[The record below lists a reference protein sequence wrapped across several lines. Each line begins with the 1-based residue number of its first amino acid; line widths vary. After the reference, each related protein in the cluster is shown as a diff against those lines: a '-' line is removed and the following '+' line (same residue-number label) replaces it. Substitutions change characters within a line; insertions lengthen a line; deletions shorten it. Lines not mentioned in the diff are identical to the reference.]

1 MATTTPWLDLS
12 AYGLRLHVIATPGGR
27 PVLYVTGPTEAH
39 KRALIALG
47 FQRTPGGHI
56 VKPDGKLAA
65 AAALARF
72 PAARLRD
79 MPLAD
84 VVRGVNLAT
93 RPSVS
98 GAGATPSDESPP
110 PAGRLRVAHPQD
122 LPDALS
128 ALVQRAANG
137 ERLDSADLRQFA
149 AHLEAPWNPDG
160 LTPSFLHQLQEAL
173 EVAAVRAV
181 VPTFQLLQA
190 SLRAGRPL
198 PDAAFWETVALT
210 EGLPRQRYRS
220 ERTVQLAQYSTPLPL
235 ALAAQ
240 ALLGPVGAGRT
251 VLEPTAGHGA
261 LLCGLPE
268 DAAIA
273 AIEFD
278 PMRAER
284 LRQALPAIQ
293 VRSGDAFALLDAAES
308 VYDYVIANPPFGS
321 LQPMRD
327 QSRATVT
334 VAGTLFTTQR
344 LDHALLLHSL
354 RQRHPDGRAVF
365 ILAAE
370 HPRDHALERPEGGS
384 RYLFN
389 FLADHFQVEAVIGIH
404 GDLYGHHDAHY
415 PVRLVVVGVRGPG
428 FAPVPDTVPVVATW
442 DALWRTTRELCA
454 RLGPSQRERLAPVTA
469 SADPAPFDPASDDL
483 AEAPTPESP
492 DTNPAEEEP
501 VVYQV
506 RYEARSRI
514 GEPITM
520 IPANMALASR
530 RALDRVERRHGQ
542 SVDAFIAQALG
553 RSNADLESIFSP
565 EQVDALALALH
576 ALHQGRGFIEADE
589 TGIGKGRVLAGLAQ
603 WAWRR
608 QRLVLFLTEK
618 PNLFS
623 DFYRDLAHTGGV
635 AHARPVILNEGVAI
649 KDTERGHTLLRP
661 TLAGELRRWIDAGA
675 LPPNCNLVL
684 ATYSQ
689 INRPWSQCAKARWLL
704 AIAERERPL
713 ILADE
718 SHNAAG
724 GSNTFENVRALVAAA
739 SGVVFSS
746 ATYAKRP
753 DNLEL
758 YAPVLPA
765 PYRRDCLAELLQ
777 AGGAPL
783 QEVFS
788 QMLAEDGVLIRR
800 EHDLSQ
806 IAFRIAP
813 DQRREARNRD
823 LADRLAG
830 LLEQMAY
837 LGGDIQAMITEE
849 NQRLAEAL
857 GDADERRGA
866 RAGLQS
872 MNFGSRLYQLNR
884 LFLLALKVDHA
895 VEFGLGELQADRKPV
910 FVLEHTLETLLRE
923 VITNRFDDRT
933 DSPVEDDSPG
943 RPAAL
948 DVRPAAATLPLEDS
962 ASEPGGANAL
972 ASDTYPVLHF
982 RDALQ
987 RVLDRMM
994 TLTRRDRYGGTT
1006 KEPIHSPELWEL
1018 HAHISRQIARFPD
1031 LELSPLDR
1039 VRQVLEQH
1047 GYRCGELSGR
1057 RFWLRLDVDAAG
1069 EPRMA
1074 LQPRP
1079 AEDRS
1084 DLIFR
1089 FNTDQYQ
1096 ALILTRSGA
1105 TGLSLHARDDVPG
1118 WSPAPRSLFELQI
1131 PQNVAERIQ
1140 FWGRVN
1146 RRGQCAPPVVVTPT
1160 TGLPGEV
1167 RLIAMQNAK
1176 LRQLSA
1182 NTTSSQDNA
1191 ALARA
1196 IPDLL
1201 NVIGNRVA
1209 RDWAAQNPAEALRLD
1224 AAVSKERDGLPL
1236 WYVNRVMSRI
1246 LLFPVDQQERL
1257 LDQWSGNYAGILE
1270 HYRSQGLHPFRTA
1283 EADWHAEIVG
1293 QQLFEGAAV
1302 DPDSV
1307 FLAPIYYTTVQYEER
1322 LNPLSGERVRCLL
1335 DRGMTR
1341 YDGEGTRAEFAAVQA
1356 RRLQQATQPQGRFP
1370 GVARVEDGLAAP
1382 DDNPV
1387 KTVHQALQVIARFLD
1402 QVKIGATLEWTEAWS
1417 LTESDPANGADVT
1430 GTVSRRGQVV
1440 DIDPPLEK
1448 GAHLAGQYLVRLAL
1462 PGEPRLVTRSVYGL
1476 HQADYAVSATPLRP
1490 EDFDRAERG
1499 TVRRRRHLLTGNL
1512 YAALQL
1518 ATRENL
1524 GRPQLFT
1531 DVEGQ
1536 RQRGVLLHPDYTL
1549 SELRDQP
1556 VLLRGP
1562 AVLAAF
1568 VAHALQNHPLPLT
1581 VLIAQTDDG
1590 GNPLKFDRRRD
1601 FVLEIQAEEVRLTI
1615 PGAHARN
1622 AVLLHSKAW
1631 RALPLTGD
1639 PLAGDRA
1646 VMATRI
1652 EPADRAAVLA
1662 VLGETF
1668 AWYASAQYRD
1678 WYNTQHEPS
1687 PMHRPEGAV
1696 ARDALARAAPP
1707 PRP

>member
-12 AYGLRLHVIATPGGR
+12 AYGLRLQVIAAPDGCS
-27 PVLYVTGPTEAH
+27 VLYMAGSTDAH
-39 KRALIALG
+39 RRALIALG
-47 FQRTPGGHI
+47 FQRTPNGHMI
-56 VKPDGKLAA
+56 KPDGKLAA
-65 AAALARF
+65 AAALAQF
-72 PAARLRD
+72 PAARLQD
-79 MPLAD
+79 WPLAE
-84 VVRGVNLAT
+84 VVRRVNLTASARPQPLPSMTPVETPTAT
-93 RPSVS
+93 RQ
-98 GAGATPSDESPP
+98 
-110 PAGRLRVAHPQD
+110 RLVVQPQD
-122 LPDALS
+122 LPDALTP
-128 ALVQRAANG
+128 LVQRAAHG
-137 ERLDSADLRQFA
+137 ERLDSTDLQQFA
-149 AHLEAPWNPDG
+149 ARLETPWNLEG
-160 LTPSFLHQLQEAL
+160 LTPGFLHQLQEAL
-173 EVAAVRAV
+173 EVAAVRAIT
-181 VPTFQLLQA
+181 PTLQA
-190 SLRAGRPL
+190 VQAALRAGQPL
-198 PDAAFWETVALT
+198 PEAAFSAAVALT
-210 EGLPRQRYRS
+210 ENLPRQRYRS

-261 LLCGLPE
+261 LVCGLPA
-268 DAAIA
+268 DTTIT
-273 AIEFD
+273 AIERD
-278 PMRAER
+278 PARVER
-284 LRQALPAIQ
+284 LRQALPTIQ
-293 VRSGDAFALLDAAES
+293 VVSGDALEVLDAPEPR
-308 VYDYVIANPPFGS
+308 YDYVIANPPFGR
-321 LQPMRD
+321 LPPALD
-327 QSRATVT
+327 QSRVMVT
-334 VAGTLFTTQR
+334 VAGTAFTTQR

-354 RQRHPDGRAVF
+354 RQRHPEGRAVF

-370 HPRDHALERPEGGS
+370 HPRDHVLEQPEGGS

-389 FLADHFQVEAVIGIH
+389 FLADHFQVEAVIGLH
-404 GDLYGHHDAHY
+404 GDLYRGNGAHY
-415 PVRLVVVGVRGPG
+415 PVRLVVIGAQGRG

-442 DALWRTTRELCA
+442 EALWRTTQELCA
-454 RLGPSQRERLAPVTA
+454 RLGPSQRERRAPVMAPGDSIPHATTA
-469 SADPAPFDPASDDL
+469 SPPPEALASDPLDVNPTED
-483 AEAPTPESP
+483 EA
-492 DTNPAEEEP
+492 

-506 RYEARSRI
+506 RYAARSRV

-530 RALDRVERRHGQ
+530 RALDRLEQQRAQ
-542 SVDAFIAQALG
+542 SVDAFVAQALG
-553 RSNADLESIFSP
+553 RSMTNLASAFSP

-576 ALHQGRGFIEADE
+576 ALDQGRGFIEADE
-589 TGIGKGRVLAGLAQ
+589 TGIGKGRVLAGLTQ
-603 WAWRR
+603 WAWRQ
-608 QRLVLFLTEK
+608 QRPVLFLTEK
-618 PNLFS
+618 ANLFS
-623 DFYRDLAHTGGV
+623 DFYRDLTHTGG
-635 AHARPVILNEGVAI
+635 ALRARPVILNEGVAI

-661 TLAGELRRWIDAGA
+661 TLAGELRRWIEAGV
-675 LPPNCNLVL
+675 LPPECNLVL

-704 AIAERERPL
+704 AIAEREQPL
-713 ILADE
+713 VIADE

-724 GSNTFENVRALVAAA
+724 SSNTFENVRALIAAA

-765 PYRRDCLAELLQ
+765 PYRRDDLTELLQ

-788 QMLAEDGVLIRR
+788 QMLAEDGVLVRR

-806 IAFRIAP
+806 IAFHTAP
-813 DQRREARNRD
+813 DPRREARNRE
-823 LADRLAG
+823 LADRLAS

-849 NQRLAEAL
+849 NQRWAEAL

-866 RAGLQS
+866 RAGLQA
-872 MNFGSRLYQLNR
+872 MHFGSRLYQLNR

-895 VEFGLGELQADRKPV
+895 VEFGLEALQAGRKPV

-923 VITNRFDDRT
+923 VMTNRFDERT
-933 DSPVEDDSPG
+933 DTPLDDESPEPLATIMT
-943 RPAAL
+943 RPAS
-948 DVRPAAATLPLEDS
+948 ATLPLEDDPPEHGP
-962 ASEPGGANAL
+962 ARLPGSTL
-972 ASDTYPVLHF
+972 YPVLHF

-987 RVLDRMM
+987 RMLDRMM
-994 TLTRRDRYGGTT
+994 ILTRRDRYGGATQ
-1006 KEPIHSPELWEL
+1006 EPIQSPELWEL
-1018 HAHISRQIARFPD
+1018 HAHIRRQIARFPD

-1039 VRQVLEQH
+1039 IRQALEQH

-1057 RFWLRLDVDAAG
+1057 SFWLHFTLDADG

-1074 LQPRP
+1074 VQPRP

-1096 ALILTRSGA
+1096 ALMLTRSGA

-1146 RRGQCAPPVVVTPT
+1146 RRGQCAPPTVVTPT

-1201 NVIGNRVA
+1201 NVIGNRIA
-1209 RDWAAQNPAEALRLD
+1209 RDWAAQNPVDALRLD
-1224 AAVSKERDGLPL
+1224 ATVSKERDGMPL

-1246 LLFPVDQQERL
+1246 LLFAVDQQERL
-1257 LDQWSGNYAGILE
+1257 LDQWSGNYAALLE

-1283 EADWHAEIVG
+1283 EADWRATVVN
-1293 QQLFEGAAV
+1293 QQLFEGGVAANT
-1302 DPDSV
+1302 DSV

-1322 LNPLSGERVRCLL
+1322 LNPLSGERVQRLL
-1335 DRGMTR
+1335 DQGASR
-1341 YDGEGTRAEFAAVQA
+1341 YDADATWAEFAAVQA
-1356 RRLQQATQPQGRFP
+1356 RRLQQATQPHGRFA
-1370 GVARVEDGLAAP
+1370 GVATLEEGLAAP

-1387 KTVHQALQVIARFLD
+1387 KTVHQALQVIAGFLD
-1402 QVKIGATLEWTEAWS
+1402 QVKIGTTLEWYEAQ
-1417 LTESDPANGADVT
+1417 LPAENASAEGADN
-1430 GTVSRRGQVV
+1430 TVLRRGQVV
-1440 DIDPPLEK
+1440 AIDPPLEK

-1462 PGEPRLVTRSVYGL
+1462 PGEPRLVTRSIYSL
-1476 HQADYAVSATPLRP
+1476 HQADYAVSATSLRL

-1499 TVRRRRHLLTGNL
+1499 IVQRRRNLLTGNL

-1531 DVEGQ
+1531 DGEGQ
-1536 RQRGVLLHPDYTL
+1536 RQRGVLLHADYTL
-1549 SELRDQP
+1549 TELRDQP

-1562 AVLAAF
+1562 AVLAAC
-1568 VAHALQNHPLPLT
+1568 VAHALQERPLPLT
-1581 VLIAQTDDG
+1581 VLIAQTEDG
-1590 GNPLKFDRRRD
+1590 GHPLQFDRRRD
-1601 FVLEIQAEEVRLTI
+1601 FVLDIQAEEVRLTV

-1631 RALPLTGD
+1631 LTLPLTGA

-1646 VMATRI
+1646 TLTMRI
-1652 EPADRAAVLA
+1652 EPVDRTAVFT

-1668 AWYASAQYRD
+1668 AWYAPAKYRD
-1678 WYNTQHEPS
+1678 WYNRHQES
-1687 PMHRPEGAV
+1687 PTSPGPERRV
-1696 ARDALARAAPP
+1696 ARQEPASGVGP

>member
-12 AYGLRLHVIATPGGR
+12 AYGLRLHVIAAPGGR
-27 PVLYVTGPTEAH
+27 PVMYVTGPTDAH
-39 KRALIALG
+39 QRALIALG

-65 AAALARF
+65 AAALAQF
-72 PAARLRD
+72 PAARLREL
-79 MPLAD
+79 PLAD
-84 VVRGVNLAT
+84 VVRQVNWT
-93 RPSVS
+93 PRPSAS
-98 GAGATPSDESPP
+98 GAGFAPSDASPP
-110 PAGRLRVAHPQD
+110 SAGGPGVVRPQD

-128 ALVQRAANG
+128 ALVERAANG

-149 AHLEAPWNPDG
+149 TRLHLPWNSNG
-160 LTPSFLHQLQEAL
+160 LTPGFLHQLQEAL
-173 EVAAVRAV
+173 EVAAVRTIA
-181 VPTFQLLQA
+181 PTFQSMQA
-190 SLRAGRPL
+190 DLRAGRPL
-198 PDAAFWETVALT
+198 ADAAFRAAVALT

-220 ERTVQLAQYSTPLPL
+220 ERTVQLAQYSTPLAL

-261 LLCGLPE
+261 LVCGLPG
-268 DAAIA
+268 DVAIT
-273 AIEFD
+273 AIELD
-278 PMRAER
+278 PARADR
-284 LRQALPAIQ
+284 LRRALPAMR
-293 VRSGDAFALLDAAES
+293 VLAGDAFALLGAAEPA
-308 VYDYVIANPPFGS
+308 YDYVIANPPFGS

-327 QSRATVT
+327 QFRATVT
-334 VAGTLFTTQR
+334 VAGAPFTTQR
-344 LDHALLLHSL
+344 LDHALLLHGL
-354 RQRHPDGRAVF
+354 RQRHPAGRAVF

-370 HPRDHALERPEGGS
+370 HPRDHALERPDGGS

-389 FLADHFQVEAVIGIH
+389 FLADHFEVEAVIGVH
-404 GDLYGHHDAHY
+404 GDLYGQHGAHY
-415 PVRLVVVGVRGPG
+415 PVRLVVVGAQGSG
-428 FAPVPDTVPVVATW
+428 FAPVPDTVPVVATL
-442 DALWRTTRELCA
+442 DELWRMTCAASA
-454 RLGPSQRERLAPVTA
+454 RLGPSRREWLAPVEA
-469 SADPAPFDPASDDL
+469 PADPAPDEPAAADPA
-483 AEAPTPESP
+483 ETPAPDPL
-492 DTNPAEEEP
+492 DANPAEDEP

-530 RALDRVERRHGQ
+530 RALDRVEQRHGP
-542 SVDAFIAQALG
+542 SVDAFVARALG
-553 RSNADLESIFSP
+553 RDRADLESAFSP

-603 WAWRR
+603 WAWRER
-608 QRLVLFLTEK
+608 RLVLFLTEK

-623 DFYRDLAHTGGV
+623 DFYRDLTHTGG
-635 AHARPVILNEGVAI
+635 AAQARPVILNEGVAI

-675 LPPNCNLVL
+675 LPPHCNLVL

-689 INRPWSQCAKARWLL
+689 INRPWSQCPKARWLL

-713 ILADE
+713 VIADE

-765 PYRRDCLAELLQ
+765 PYRRDCLTELLQ

-788 QMLAEDGVLIRR
+788 QMLAEDGVLVRR

-806 IAFRIAP
+806 IAFRTAP
-813 DQRREARNRD
+813 DRHREARNRD

-830 LLEQMAY
+830 ILEQMAY
-837 LGGDIQAMITEE
+837 LGGDIQAMIDEE

-857 GDADERRGA
+857 GDSDERRGA

-895 VEFGLGELQADRKPV
+895 VEFGLGELQAGRKPV

-923 VITNRFDDRT
+923 VITNRFDERSDA
-933 DSPVEDDSPG
+933 PGGDDPPE
-943 RPAAL
+943 RPAAP
-948 DVRPAAATLPLEDS
+948 DPQPMTTRLPLED
-962 ASEPGGANAL
+962 AAPEPVTAHAP
-972 ASDTYPVLHF
+972 SDTYPALHF

-994 TLTRRDRYGGTT
+994 TLTRRDRYGGATQ
-1006 KEPIHSPELWEL
+1006 EPIHAPELWAL

-1039 VRQVLEQH
+1039 VRQSLEQH

-1057 RFWLRLDVDAAG
+1057 QFWLRLEPGAAG
-1069 EPRMA
+1069 EGRIVV
-1074 LQPRP
+1074 QPRP

-1105 TGLSLHARDDVPG
+1105 TGLSLHARADVPG
-1118 WSPAPRSLFELQI
+1118 WSSAPRALFELQI

-1191 ALARA
+1191 ALART

-1201 NVIGNRVA
+1201 NAIGNRVA

-1224 AAVSKERDGLPL
+1224 AAVSRERDGLPL

-1283 EADWHAEIVG
+1283 EADWRAETVG
-1293 QQLFEGAAV
+1293 QQLFEGTAAA

-1307 FLAPIYYTTVQYEER
+1307 FLAPIYYTTVQYDER
-1322 LNPLSGERVRCLL
+1322 LNPLSGERVQRLL
-1335 DRGMTR
+1335 DRGAAR
-1341 YDGEGTRAEFAAVQA
+1341 YDAAATRAEFVAVQA
-1356 RRLQQATQPQGRFP
+1356 RRLQQATQPHGRFP
-1370 GVARVEDGLAAP
+1370 GVASVEEGLAAP

-1402 QVKIGATLEWTEAWS
+1402 AVRIGTTLEWYDARSPVE
-1417 LTESDPANGADVT
+1417 PADGADPT
-1430 GTVSRRGQVV
+1430 ETVLRCGRVV
-1440 DIDPPLEK
+1440 EIDPPLEK

-1476 HQADYAVSATPLRP
+1476 HQADYAVSPTPLRL

-1499 TVRRRRHLLTGNL
+1499 LVRRRRHLLTGNL

-1531 DVEGQ
+1531 DAEGQ
-1536 RQRGVLLHPDYTL
+1536 RQRGVLLHADYTL
-1549 SELRDQP
+1549 TELRDQP

-1562 AVLAAF
+1562 AVLAAC
-1568 VAHALQNHPLPLT
+1568 VAHALQQRPLPLT

-1590 GNPLKFDRRRD
+1590 GHPLQFDRRRD
-1601 FVLEIQAEEVRLTI
+1601 FVLEVEADAVRLSI

-1622 AVLLHSKAW
+1622 AVLLHSQAW
-1631 RALPLTGD
+1631 RALPLAGE
-1639 PLAGDRA
+1639 PLAGDRT
-1646 VMATRI
+1646 VMTMRI

-1668 AWYASAQYRD
+1668 AWYAPAKYRD

-1687 PMHRPEGAV
+1687 ATHRSESAV
-1696 ARDALARAAPP
+1696 ARGESARVAPP

>member
-12 AYGLRLHVIATPGGR
+12 AYGLRLQVVATPGGR
-27 PVLYVTGPTEAH
+27 PILYVTGPTEAH
-39 KRALIALG
+39 QRALIALG

-72 PAARLRD
+72 PAAHLRD
-79 MPLAD
+79 LPVAD
-84 VVRGVNLAT
+84 VVRRVNLAT
-93 RPSVS
+93 PLRSAPSESAPPDETPTSAS
-98 GAGATPSDESPP
+98 G
-110 PAGRLRVAHPQD
+110 LRVARPQD

-128 ALVQRAANG
+128 ALVQRAAQG
-137 ERLDSADLRQFA
+137 EWLDSTDLRQFA
-149 AHLEAPWNPDG
+149 ARLEVPWNPDG
-160 LTPSFLHQLQEAL
+160 LTPGFLHQVQEAL

-181 VPTFQLLQA
+181 TPALQSVQA
-190 SLRAGRPL
+190 SLRAGQPL
-198 PDAAFWETVALT
+198 PDAAFRATVALT
-210 EGLPRQRYRS
+210 EGLPRQRYRN

-261 LLCGLPE
+261 LVCGLPE
-268 DAAIA
+268 DAAIT
-273 AIEFD
+273 AIELD
-278 PMRAER
+278 PARADR
-284 LRQALPAIQ
+284 LRQALPAMR
-293 VRSGDAFALLDAAES
+293 VLAGDALELLNAAEPA
-308 VYDYVIANPPFGS
+308 YDYVIANPPFGS

-327 QSRATVT
+327 QFRATVT
-334 VAGTLFTTQR
+334 VADTPFTTQR

-354 RQRHPDGRAVF
+354 RQRHPNGRAVF

-370 HPRDHALERPEGGS
+370 HPRDHALERPDGGS

-389 FLADHFQVEAVIGIH
+389 FLADHFEVEAVIGVH
-404 GDLYGHHDAHY
+404 GDLYGQHGAHY
-415 PVRLVVVGVRGPG
+415 PVRLVVVGAQGPG
-428 FAPVPDTVPVVATW
+428 FAPVPETVPVVATW
-442 DALWRTTRELCA
+442 DELWRMTCAASA
-454 RLGPSQRERLAPVTA
+454 RLGPSRRERLAPVAA
-469 SADPAPFDPASDDL
+469 SADPAPTAAASSPAGAPPADPL
-483 AEAPTPESP
+483 E
-492 DTNPAEEEP
+492 TNPAEDEP

-530 RALDRVERRHGQ
+530 HALDRVERRRGQ
-542 SVDAFIAQALG
+542 SVDAFVAQALG
-553 RSNADLESIFSP
+553 RSSADLESAFSP

-589 TGIGKGRVLAGLAQ
+589 TGVGKGRVLAGLAQ
-603 WAWRR
+603 WAWRER
-608 QRLVLFLTEK
+608 RLVLFLTEK

-623 DFYRDLAHTGGV
+623 DFYRDLTHTGG
-635 AHARPVILNEGVAI
+635 AAQARPVVLNEGVAI

-675 LPPNCNLVL
+675 LPPGCNLVL

-713 ILADE
+713 VIADE

-765 PYRRDCLAELLQ
+765 PYRRDCLTELLQ

-788 QMLAEDGVLIRR
+788 QMLAEDGVLVRR

-806 IAFRIAP
+806 IAFRTAP
-813 DQRREARNRD
+813 DHRREVRNRD

-830 LLEQMAY
+830 ILEQMAY

-884 LFLLALKVDHA
+884 LFLLALKVDQA
-895 VEFGLGELQADRKPV
+895 VEFGLGELQAGRKPV

-923 VITNRFDDRT
+923 VITNRFDERS
-933 DSPVEDDSPG
+933 DSPTDDDSPE
-943 RPAAL
+943 RPAAP
-948 DVRPAAATLPLEDS
+948 DPRPTTTSLPLEDG
-962 ASEPGGANAL
+962 ASESDPASTPG
-972 ASDTYPVLHF
+972 SDTYPVLHF

-1006 KEPIHSPELWEL
+1006 QEPIHAPELWAL

-1039 VRQVLEQH
+1039 VRHALEQH

-1057 RFWLRLDVDAAG
+1057 QFWLRLDAG
-1069 EPRMA
+1069 LDGEGRMA
-1074 LQPRP
+1074 VQPRP

-1118 WSPAPRSLFELQI
+1118 WSSAPRSLFELQI

-1191 ALARA
+1191 ALART

-1224 AAVSKERDGLPL
+1224 AAASKERDGLPL

-1283 EADWHAEIVG
+1283 EADWRAETVG
-1293 QQLFEGAAV
+1293 QQLFEGTVAA

-1307 FLAPIYYTTVQYEER
+1307 FLAPIYYTTVQYDER
-1322 LNPLSGERVRCLL
+1322 LNPLSGERVQRLL
-1335 DRGMTR
+1335 DRGAAR
-1341 YDGEGTRAEFAAVQA
+1341 YDADATRAEFATVQA
-1356 RRLQQATQPQGRFP
+1356 RRLQQATQPHGRFP
-1370 GVARVEDGLAAP
+1370 GVASVEEGLAAP
-1382 DDNPV
+1382 GDHPV

-1402 QVKIGATLEWTEAWS
+1402 TVQIGTTLEWYDARS
-1417 LTESDPANGADVT
+1417 PAEPADGADPT
-1430 GTVSRRGQVV
+1430 ETVLRRGRVV
-1440 DIDPPLEK
+1440 EIDPPLEQ

-1476 HQADYAVSATPLRP
+1476 HQADYAVSPTPLRL

-1499 TVRRRRHLLTGNL
+1499 TVQRRRHLLTGNL

-1531 DVEGQ
+1531 DAEGQ
-1536 RQRGVLLHPDYTL
+1536 RQRGVLLHADYTL
-1549 SELRDQP
+1549 TELRDQP
-1556 VLLRGP
+1556 ILLRGS
-1562 AVLAAF
+1562 ALLAAF
-1568 VAHALQNHPLPLT
+1568 VTHALQNPPRPFT

-1590 GNPLKFDRRRD
+1590 GHPLQFDRRRD
-1601 FVLEIQAEEVRLTI
+1601 FVLEVEADAVRLSI

-1622 AVLLHSKAW
+1622 AILLHAQAW
-1631 RALPLTGD
+1631 RALPLAGE

-1646 VMATRI
+1646 VMTMRI

-1668 AWYASAQYRD
+1668 AWYAPAKYRD

-1687 PMHRPEGAV
+1687 ATHRSESAV
-1696 ARDALARAAPP
+1696 ARGEPARVAPP